1 MNTVSKNLTLP
12 ARLTGDHEDITKHIT
27 LNLDVAKTA
36 FLLVDCDD
44 VNTPGDPVDMVIKQT
59 LAPTLATVRSVG
71 MKVVFLHGGGHDDS
85 HSIKQERHL
94 FRTGTRGKPRPWVP
108 STPKWVANV
117 EPEYGDPVIEK
128 NGQSGFR
135 ETSLDFCL
143 RTNGIETLL
152 RVGFSFK
159 SCLFYTMVDA
169 AQLNYRVIFL
179 RDGTHPLGE
188 NEFRD
193 TVDETLAEKGWV
205 RLVLTRLFE
214 DHWGYSAMCADLITG
229 CERLNKTVKEKG
241 VE

>member
-1 MNTVSKNLTLP
+1 MQRTLL
-12 ARLTGDHEDITKHIT
+12 AFLFLGCF
-27 LNLDVAKTA
+27 ASGA

-44 VNTPGDPVDMVIKQT
+44 VNTPGDPVDLVIKDI
-59 LAPTLATVRSVG
+59 LAPTLAAVRSTG
-71 MKVVFLHGGGHDDS
+71 MKVVFLHGGGHNDP
-85 HSIKQERHL
+85 HSMPVERGRM
-94 FRTGTRGKPRPWVP
+94 RTGITRQPKPWTPT
-108 STPKWVANV
+108 TPKWVAGV
-117 EPEYGDPVIEK
+117 SPEYGDPGIEK

-152 RVGFSFK
+152 CVGFSFK

-193 TVDETLAEKGWV
+193 TVDETLPEKGWV

-214 DHWGYSAMCADLITG
+214 DHWGYSATCADLRAG
-229 CERLNKTVKEKG
+229 CTSLLGDRA
-241 VE
+241 